1 VLPLDFIKNL
11 PGARVESA
19 LGGFWHK
26 RSDAD
31 SGYAHV
37 VVRVERP
44 SDLFGVEKRVQEMGF
59 DTQMLLSRFKDMQKG
74 FILMDLLLTAVGLV
88 ALTVAGLGI
97 LNTLL
102 MAVLERYREIG
113 VYKALG
119 ASSGDICILFLG
131 EAALVGLLGGVGGLV
146 LGRVVSWAIEFI
158 VNGLA
163 RRHGINET
171 VAAFAFPPSLLGGA
185 MLFALLVSLVS
196 GVYPASRAAR
206 VDPIRALRA
215 E

>member
-1 VLPLDFIKNL
+1 
-11 PGARVESA
+11 
-19 LGGFWHK
+19 
-26 RSDAD
+26 
-31 SGYAHV
+31 
-37 VVRVERP
+37 VERP

-59 DTQMLLSRFKDMQKG
+59 DAQMLLSRFKDMQKG
-74 FILMDLLLTAVGLV
+74 FLLMDLLLTAVGLV

-131 EAALVGLLGGVGGLV
+131 EAALVGLLGGAGGLV
-146 LGRVVSWAIEFI
+146 LGRVVSWAIELI

-163 RRHGINET
+163 RRHGIDGP
-171 VAAFAFPPSLLGGA
+171 VAAFAFPPHLLGGA